1 MSEFELFFALG
12 HKHVLD
18 LNAYDHVL
26 FLGALALTYQV
37 NQWGRLLGLVTLFT
51 AGHTI
56 SILIAYYGLFQP
68 PVQLVELLI
77 PISIMAAAMNNIY
90 RSLHVKYKDHLG
102 VLFAVTLVFGLIHGF
117 GFGRYF
123 SLIVTEE
130 DALLD
135 LFSFALGVEAAQ
147 IAIVIGVLLVRLFV
161 LNVIKIEKAKWNL
174 IVGSMILSQAILMMF
189 QKAPF
194 Q

>member
-1 MSEFELFFALG
+1 M
-12 HKHVLD
+12 
-18 LNAYDHVL
+18 
-26 FLGALALTYQV
+26 
-37 NQWGRLLGLVTLFT
+37 
-51 AGHTI
+51 I
-56 SILIAYYGLFQP
+56 
-68 PVQLVELLI
+68 
-77 PISIMAAAMNNIY
+77 
-90 RSLHVKYKDHLG
+90 
-102 VLFAVTLVFGLIHGF
+102 TLVFGLIHGF

-194 Q
+194 RLRYRAALPFVSLIIPFVYFTKPLYILSAESPHFYK